1 MTDTGSHRRSIAR
14 FIGGLSIARRRTVRR
29 HEIDTLPCARRL
41 IKKEEASWEKLSA
54 AYCPFSRR
62 PSPGTVGRDPAEVA
76 DPLGRADHLRPV
88 HPGLDLHAVHH
99 HQDSPYAPPQPAI
112 SCTLSC
118 WPRPPGTPPC
128 FSPPYLM
135 PGDALL
141 DAMARAAHRGVDI
154 RIIMPGMPDKK
165 LVFRMSHSFY
175 PVLLGA
181 GSRSTSIPPAS
192 STPKSASSMTWW
204 ARWAP

>member
-62 PSPGTVGRDPAEVA
+62 PSPGTVGRDPAELA
-76 DPLGRADHLRPV
+76 DPLGRADRLRPV
-88 HPGLDLHAVHH
+88 HPGLDLHVVHH
-99 HQDSPYAPPQPAI
+99 HQDSPLRSAAASNKLYIELLAQATRYAALFF
-112 SCTLSC
+112 T
-118 WPRPPGTPPC
+118 
-128 FSPPYLM
+128 PYLM